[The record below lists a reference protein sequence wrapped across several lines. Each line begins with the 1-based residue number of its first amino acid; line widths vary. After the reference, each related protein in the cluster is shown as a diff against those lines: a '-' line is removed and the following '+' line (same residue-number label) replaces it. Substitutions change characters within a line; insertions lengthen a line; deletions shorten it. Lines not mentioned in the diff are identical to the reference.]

1 MATVSKVSPM
11 RVGTCPHGNP
21 IGACPI
27 CNGMGGGGG
36 KKADFSAKVGEM
48 SYAQCLAIGNML
60 KAQKQRRLDAKN
72 DFVKMQEQ
80 VAIFYKNMN
89 TMLQKIQTILQNVFN
104 KLPDGVKTAI
114 KNIANTVIM
123 PALNFLKNVFNNI
136 KNLVNNAF
144 QQLKGMLKEACDRFA
159 GIIDE
164 LKNFFE
170 KQIAEKFNE
179 IKTKL
184 FKLFGFA
191 NANSEQEHENQKVS
205 KEEKLLNELN
215 KIKDW
220 VKKLFKNNKKKK
232 KGKNKNGKQHSQH
245 KH

>member
-1 MATVSKVSPM
+1 MEIQLEHVRFVAAWEV
-11 RVGTCPHGNP
+11 
-21 IGACPI
+21 
-27 CNGMGGGGG
+27 GG

-72 DFVKMQEQ
+72 DFVQMQEQ
-80 VAIFYKNMN
+80 IAIFYKNMN
-89 TMLQKIQTILQNVFN
+89 NMLQKIQTVLLNAFN
-104 KLPDGVKTAI
+104 KLPDGVKTNV
-114 KNIANTVIM
+114 KNIINTLVI
-123 PALNFLKNVFNNI
+123 PTFNFFKNVFNNI
-136 KNLVNNAF
+136 KNIINNTF
-144 QQLKGMLKEACDRFA
+144 QQIKGMIKEACDRFI
-159 GIIDE
+159 GIMGE

-170 KQIAEKFNE
+170 RQIVNKFNE
-179 IKTKL
+179 IKNKL

-191 NANSEQEHENQKVS
+191 NVNNEQVQENQKVS

-220 VKKLFKNNKKKK
+220 VRKIFNNNKRK

>member
-1 MATVSKVSPM
+1 MVTVSKVSPM

-60 KAQKQRRLDAKN
+60 KTQKQRRLDAKN
-72 DFVKMQEQ
+72 DFVMMQQ
-80 VAIFYKNMN
+80 KVSSFYKNMN
-89 TMLQKIQTILQNVFN
+89 TMLQKIQTILQNAFN

-114 KNIANTVIM
+114 KNIANTLIM

-136 KNLVNNAF
+136 KNVLNNAF
-144 QQLKGMLKEACDRFA
+144 QQIKGMLKEACDRFA
-159 GIIDE
+159 GIIGE

-184 FKLFGFA
+184 FKLFGFS
-191 NANSEQEHENQKVS
+191 NANFEQGQENQKVS

-220 VKKLFKNNKKKK
+220 VKKIFNNKKKK
-232 KGKNKNGKQHSQH
+232 KGKKKNGKQRSQH

>member
-1 MATVSKVSPM
+1 MVTVSKVSPL

-72 DFVKMQEQ
+72 DFVMMQQ
-80 VAIFYKNMN
+80 KVSSFYKNMN
-89 TMLQKIQTILQNVFN
+89 TMLQKIQIILQNTFN

-114 KNIANTVIM
+114 KNIANTLMM

-136 KNLVNNAF
+136 KNILNNAF
-144 QQLKGMLKEACDRFA
+144 QQIKGMLKEACDRFA
-159 GIIDE
+159 GIIGE

-184 FKLFGFA
+184 FKLFGFS
-191 NANSEQEHENQKVS
+191 NANFEQGQENQKVS

-220 VKKLFKNNKKKK
+220 VKKIFNNKKKK
-232 KGKNKNGKQHSQH
+232 KGKKKNGKQRSQH

>member
-1 MATVSKVSPM
+1 MATVSKVSPI

-27 CNGMGGGGG
+27 CSGMGGGGG

-72 DFVKMQEQ
+72 DFVQMQQ
-80 VAIFYKNMN
+80 QIAVFYKNMN
-89 TMLQKIQTILQNVFN
+89 NMLQKIQTVLLNAFN
-104 KLPDGVKTAI
+104 KLPDGIKTNI
-114 KNIANTVIM
+114 KNIINTFVM
-123 PALNFLKNVFNNI
+123 PTFNFFKNVFNNI
-136 KNLVNNAF
+136 KNIINNTF
-144 QQLKGMLKEACDRFA
+144 QQIKGMIKEACDRFI
-159 GIIDE
+159 GIMGE

-170 KQIAEKFNE
+170 KQIVEKFNE
-179 IKTKL
+179 IKNKL

-191 NANSEQEHENQKVS
+191 NVSSEQGQENQKVS

-220 VKKLFKNNKKKK
+220 VRKLFNNNKKK

>member
-1 MATVSKVSPM
+1 MAPVSKVSPM

-27 CNGMGGGGG
+27 CSGMGGGG

-72 DFVKMQEQ
+72 DFVQMQEQ
-80 VAIFYKNMN
+80 IAIFYKNMN
-89 TMLQKIQTILQNVFN
+89 NMLQKIQTVLLNAFN
-104 KLPDGVKTAI
+104 KLPDGVKTNV
-114 KNIANTVIM
+114 KNIINTLVI
-123 PALNFLKNVFNNI
+123 PTFNFFKNVFNNI
-136 KNLVNNAF
+136 KNIINNTF
-144 QQLKGMLKEACDRFA
+144 QQIKGMIKEACDRFI
-159 GIIDE
+159 GIMGE

-170 KQIAEKFNE
+170 RQIVNKFNE
-179 IKTKL
+179 IKNKL

-191 NANSEQEHENQKVS
+191 NVNNEQVQENQKVS

-220 VKKLFKNNKKKK
+220 VRKIFNNNKRK

>member
-1 MATVSKVSPM
+1 MATVSKVSPI

-27 CNGMGGGGG
+27 CSGMGGGGG

-72 DFVKMQEQ
+72 DFVQMQQ
-80 VAIFYKNMN
+80 QIAVFYKNMN
-89 TMLQKIQTILQNVFN
+89 NMLQKIQTVLLNAFN
-104 KLPDGVKTAI
+104 KLPDGIKTNI
-114 KNIANTVIM
+114 KNIINTFVM
-123 PALNFLKNVFNNI
+123 PTFNFFKNVFNNI
-136 KNLVNNAF
+136 KNIINNTF
-144 QQLKGMLKEACDRFA
+144 QQIKGMIKEACDRFI
-159 GIIDE
+159 GIMGE

-170 KQIAEKFNE
+170 KQIVEKFNE
-179 IKTKL
+179 IKNKL

-191 NANSEQEHENQKVS
+191 NVSSEQGQENQKVS

-220 VKKLFKNNKKKK
+220 VRKLFNNNKKK

-245 KH
+245 KY

>member
-11 RVGTCPHGNP
+11 RIGKCPHGNP

-27 CNGMGGGGG
+27 CSGMGGGSG
-36 KKADFSAKVGEM
+36 KKADFSAKPGEM

-72 DFVKMQEQ
+72 DFMQMQ
-80 VAIFYKNMN
+80 QHIAAFYKHMNNM
-89 TMLQKIQTILQNVFN
+89 LEKIQMILVHSFN
-104 KLPDGVKTAI
+104 KLPDGVKTVI
-114 KNIANTVIM
+114 KNVVNNLVM
-123 PALNFLKNVFNNI
+123 PTLNSLKNVFNNI
-136 KNLVNNAF
+136 KNIVNNTF
-144 QQLKGMLKEACDRFA
+144 QQIKGMLKEACDRFV
-159 GIIDE
+159 GIMGE

-170 KQIAEKFNE
+170 KQIVEKFNE
-179 IKTKL
+179 MKTKL

-191 NANSEQEHENQKVS
+191 NANSNQEHEQQKVS

-220 VKKLFKNNKKKK
+220 VKKLFNNNKKKK
-232 KGKNKNGKQHSQH
+232 GRNKNGKQRSQH